1 MKNFLFKRCALLLLI
16 TNLFSIPHEAPLKCN
31 TAMTFADS
39 EATFC
44 SDSRGS
50 TQISSRVYELF
61 FGNKADKRS
70 AEYLIPGGDV
80 FGIKLSE
87 SYVSVTG
94 SLDGSAFKTGDKI
107 LTLAGVTITG
117 AKDVTRVLES
127 YTGGSI
133 SAEILRGGEKMS
145 ITVIPKRYDN
155 SYKLGVTLRD
165 TASGIGTVSYID
177 PETKA
182 FGGLGHGV
190 CDPLTSTPVSIKSG
204 EATGVILGGVTRGE
218 IGKPG
223 ELSGILNKKHLGE
236 VAINSECG
244 VFGVLDSFDT
254 QSREALPVGK
264 KSELHRGEAEIIST
278 VKNGKRQSYKI
289 EITEID
295 KSSTG
300 SKSFKIKVTDPT
312 LITITGGIVR
322 GMSGSPIIQDGKL
335 VGAVTHVLV
344 ANPTEGY
351 GIFIENMLSAARDGA
366 LPKAA

>member
-50 TQISSRVYELF
+50 AQISSRVYELF

-223 ELSGILNKKHLGE
+223 ELSGILNKRHLGE

-254 QSREALPVGK
+254 QGREALPVGK
-264 KSELHRGEAEIIST
+264 KSELHRGEAEKLDRIESLL
-278 VKNGKRQSYKI
+278 VKKGAEYNLDENDRFSDFKQAAAFTGQTPEQVLYGYMLKHLMSVTAMVQSEKTFTKELWNEKI
-289 EITEID
+289 TDICNYLILLQGLLRDTGRMSID
-295 KSSTG
+295 K
-300 SKSFKIKVTDPT
+300 
-312 LITITGGIVR
+312 
-322 GMSGSPIIQDGKL
+322 
-335 VGAVTHVLV
+335 
-344 ANPTEGY
+344 E
-351 GIFIENMLSAARDGA
+351 
-366 LPKAA
+366 